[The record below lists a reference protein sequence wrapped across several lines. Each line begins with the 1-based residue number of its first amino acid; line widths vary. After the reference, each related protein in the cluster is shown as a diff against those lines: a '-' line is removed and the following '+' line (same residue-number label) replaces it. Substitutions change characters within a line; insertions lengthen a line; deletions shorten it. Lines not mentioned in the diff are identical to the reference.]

1 MFTQSQI
8 ENIVDLLYT
17 LDSNTKIYLGC
28 DSVRYRKNNAWF
40 ARYATVAIIHM
51 NGNKGCRIFHNISH
65 ESDYDLR
72 KNRPKMRMMNEVAKV
87 CMLYTEL
94 APFIDEFDIEI
105 HLDISTNPKYGS
117 NCAAVEAAGYVLG
130 VTGIEPKLKPESWAA
145 SFGADGIVHGK
156 GTIES
161 L

>member
-65 ESDYDLR
+65 ESD
-72 KNRPKMRMMNEVAKV
+72 
-87 CMLYTEL
+87 
-94 APFIDEFDIEI
+94 
-105 HLDISTNPKYGS
+105 
-117 NCAAVEAAGYVLG
+117 
-130 VTGIEPKLKPESWAA
+130 
-145 SFGADGIVHGK
+145 
-156 GTIES
+156 
-161 L
+161 